1 MRDHNEDYFLTPD
14 LAQVPAA
21 VRQQRGNLV
30 IVADG
35 MGGHAAGEVAARMT
49 VEGVMRSYYGSQ
61 SDPKTALE
69 AAIQQANADIFH
81 AQQRNASQEGMGATL
96 VAAVFLPG
104 RVLMA
109 SVGDS
114 RIYRLRN
121 GRIEQL
127 TADHTWVHE
136 KLRSRQI
143 TPEEATTHPYRSV
156 ITRAMGAELNVQP
169 DLHEEPSQLGDV
181 YLLCTDGLS
190 NVVTEDDLRQV
201 LASEGPQP
209 AVAGLINLAN
219 SRGGPDNITAA
230 VVSYGAAEGVTILAG
245 LTRRSPLMVMS
256 GAVIALSLMAVI
268 LLYGFNYQA
277 SQNAPAIPCRRINK
291 CDSY

>member
-1 MRDHNEDYFLTPD
+1 MASIPIEEP
-14 LAQVPAA
+14 
-21 VRQQRGNLV
+21 
-30 IVADG
+30 
-35 MGGHAAGEVAARMT
+35 
-49 VEGVMRSYYGSQ
+49 
-61 SDPKTALE
+61 ALE

-109 SVGDS
+109 SVSDS
-114 RIYRLRN
+114 RMYRLRN

-127 TADHTWVHE
+127 TNHTWVHE

-143 TPEEATTHPYRSV
+143 TPEEATAHPYRSV

-169 DLHEEPSQLGDV
+169 DLREEPSQLGDV

-190 NVVTEDDLRQV
+190 NVVTGDDLRQV

-245 LTRRSPLMVMS
+245 LTNVPAYGHERSCDCTVVD
-256 GAVIALSLMAVI
+256 GGHTAVWIQLPGETKCGSHPVPSDQQVRQ
-268 LLYGFNYQA
+268 LLR
-277 SQNAPAIPCRRINK
+277 P
-291 CDSY
+291 